1 MLYLIAT
8 PIGNLGDI
16 TYRAVQTL
24 EACDEVWCEDTR
36 QTAKL
41 LNHLNIKKPLV
52 SCHEY
57 TQKEKAPQLLEK
69 LRAGLDVAY
78 VSDAGLPGISDP
90 GAVLIQ
96 ACIEAKLPYTVLPGP
111 SAVLTAAVLSGL
123 PLHRFTF
130 FGFLPREGAERRQAL
145 ADIAACGC
153 TAILYES
160 PHRVKETLS
169 DVLAA
174 AGDCPCALVR
184 ELTKVYESCQRGTIS
199 EVLSALPQEVKGE
212 CVLLFSVPSKMEE
225 APTAEDLDDLLLKLM
240 DHMSLKDAARE
251 ASETLKLPKKQV
263 YARALELRENES

>member
-8 PIGNLGDI
+8 PIGNLGDV

-24 EACDEVWCEDTR
+24 KGCDEVWCEDTR

-57 TQKEKAPQLLEK
+57 TQKETAPQLLEK

-111 SAVLTAAVLSGL
+111 SAVLTAAVFSGL
-123 PLHRFTF
+123 PLDRFTF
-130 FGFLPREGAERRQAL
+130 FGFLPREGAERKQAL

-199 EVLSALPQEVKGE
+199 EVLSSLPQEVKGE
-212 CVLLFSVPSKMEE
+212 CVLLFSVPPKMEE
-225 APTAEDLDDLLLKLM
+225 APTAEDLDGLLLKLM

-251 ASETLKLPKKQV
+251 ASEALKLPKKQV